1 MSINKPLPVV
11 THIVSGDLW
20 AGAEVQVYHLC
31 RALKAS
37 GAVLPTAVVFNDGI
51 LSNKLQEI
59 DIPVDIADE
68 TNLSPFQITLTIRN
82 HCRKHKSCV
91 VHTHGFKE
99 NILGIIGKDLARV
112 PYSVRTIHGNPETA
126 FTPQRPVKWLIQHLD
141 LLLGRF
147 RQQAIIAVSTQLEE
161 KLQSMFPGKVHKIF
175 NFIDVDDVRKQW
187 LIPEKT
193 PQIPLK
199 IGIVGRLVAV
209 KRMDIFLRTVA
220 LLNEQ
225 SVACTGV
232 IIGSGPLE
240 GQLRQLAEDLDI
252 SDHIEFTG
260 FVNPALRELR
270 KLDLLLMTSDHEGLP
285 MTLLEALALEIPVAA
300 HRVGGIPEILDHG
313 NCGWLVEDQSAESY
327 ASIATTILETGAGR
341 NRKQQEGLAR
351 VRDIF
356 GIHKNTLKYIELYK
370 NDSG

>member
-1 MSINKPLPVV
+1 MSINEPLPVV
-11 THIVSGDLW
+11 THIASGDLW

-31 RALKAS
+31 KALKAS
-37 GAVLPTAVVFNDGI
+37 GAILPTAVVFNDGI
-51 LSNKLQEI
+51 LSNKLREI
-59 DIPVDIADE
+59 DIPVEIADE

-82 HCRKHKSCV
+82 HCRKYKSCV

-112 PYSVRTIHGNPETA
+112 PYSVRTVHGNPETA
-126 FTPQRPVKWLIQHLD
+126 FTVRRPLKWLVKHLD
-141 LLLGRF
+141 ILLGRF

-161 KLQSMFPGKVHKIF
+161 KLPPLFPGKVHKIF
-175 NFIDVDDVRKQW
+175 NFIDVEDVREQW
-187 LIPEKT
+187 LVPPNPT
-193 PQIPLK
+193 QSSPK
-199 IGIVGRLVAV
+199 IGIVGRLVPV
-209 KRMDIFLRTVA
+209 KRMDIFIKTIA

-225 SVACTGV
+225 GFACTGV

-240 GQLRQLAEDLDI
+240 GQLRQLAEELGI
-252 SDHIEFTG
+252 SEKIDFKG
-260 FVNPALRELR
+260 FVNPALEEVR

-356 GIHKNTLKYIELYK
+356 GIHKNTRKYIELYK
-370 NDSG
+370 NDSA